1 VKHKEEM
8 TLLVLA
14 LPSLVGLLGFYVIP
28 FVLSISLAVVD
39 NSVLWNFVWMQ
50 NFKEVLSSGAFQT
63 ALKNTGIFMALCVPL
78 NMVMP
83 LFIALLLNSTKSLKT
98 SFGVIALI
106 PLVIPTGSTVHFWQS
121 MFGLNGL
128 INSLLFPD
136 NPVNWLNTDYARWI
150 IVFIFIWKNAGYNM
164 VLFLAGLTSIP
175 KEYYECASLE
185 GAGSMRRFF
194 MITLVYLTP
203 TAFLVLVMSII
214 NSFKSFKEIYLLSG
228 EYPHSSIY
236 MLQHYMNNQFGASNY
251 QKLASASYILS
262 IFIIA
267 MVLGLFLGQ
276 NKASRYL

>member
-1 VKHKEEM
+1 M

-262 IFIIA
+262 IFIVA

>member
-1 VKHKEEM
+1 M
-8 TLLVLA
+8 TLLILA

-136 NPVNWLNTDYARWI
+136 NPVNWLNTNYARWI

-262 IFIIA
+262 IFIVA

>member
-1 VKHKEEM
+1 M

-121 MFGLNGL
+121 LFGLNGL

-136 NPVNWLNTDYARWI
+136 NPVNWLNTNYARWI

>member
-136 NPVNWLNTDYARWI
+136 NPVNWLNTNYARWI

>member
-8 TLLVLA
+8 TLLILA

>member
-1 VKHKEEM
+1 M

-136 NPVNWLNTDYARWI
+136 NPVNWLNTNYARWI

>member
-83 LFIALLLNSTKSLKT
+83 LFIALLLNSTKSLRT

-121 MFGLNGL
+121 LFGLNGL

-262 IFIIA
+262 IFIVA

>member
-136 NPVNWLNTDYARWI
+136 NPVNWLNTNYARWI

-262 IFIIA
+262 IFIVA

>member
-1 VKHKEEM
+1 M
-8 TLLVLA
+8 TLLILA

>member
-1 VKHKEEM
+1 MKHKEEM

-83 LFIALLLNSTKSLKT
+83 LFIALLLNSTKSLRT

-121 MFGLNGL
+121 LFGLNGL

-262 IFIIA
+262 IFIVA

>member
-83 LFIALLLNSTKSLKT
+83 LFIALLLNSTKSLRT

-121 MFGLNGL
+121 LFGLNGL

>member
-1 VKHKEEM
+1 M

-83 LFIALLLNSTKSLKT
+83 LFIALLLNSTKSLRT

-121 MFGLNGL
+121 LFGLNGL

>member
-1 VKHKEEM
+1 M

-83 LFIALLLNSTKSLKT
+83 LFIALLLNSTKSLRT

-121 MFGLNGL
+121 LFGLNGL

-262 IFIIA
+262 IFIVA

>member
-262 IFIIA
+262 IFIVA

>member
-1 VKHKEEM
+1 M

-121 MFGLNGL
+121 LFGLNGL

>member
-8 TLLVLA
+8 TLLILA

-83 LFIALLLNSTKSLKT
+83 LFIALLLNSTKSLRT

-136 NPVNWLNTDYARWI
+136 NPVNWLNTNYARWI

>member
-121 MFGLNGL
+121 LFGLNGL

>member
-1 VKHKEEM
+1 M

-83 LFIALLLNSTKSLKT
+83 LFIALLLNSTKSLRT

>member
-8 TLLVLA
+8 TLLILA

-136 NPVNWLNTDYARWI
+136 NPVNWLNTNYARWI

-262 IFIIA
+262 IFIVA

>member
-1 VKHKEEM
+1 M

>member
-83 LFIALLLNSTKSLKT
+83 LFIALLLNSTKSLRT

-262 IFIIA
+262 IFIVA